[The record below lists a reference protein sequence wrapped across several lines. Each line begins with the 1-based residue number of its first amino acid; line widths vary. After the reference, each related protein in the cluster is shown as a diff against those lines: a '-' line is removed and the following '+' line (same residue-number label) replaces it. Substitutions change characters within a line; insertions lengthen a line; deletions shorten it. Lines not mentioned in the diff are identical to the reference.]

1 VNNGLGVGDAVSDE
15 DAEGD
20 PPVTVGGELPHAA
33 TNSNTAVVEQASWRV
48 GATTNII
55 VDRLNVTVGGNLK
68 EGERL
73 QRLARLAVEVG
84 ANVQPGQP
92 VVVTGQVE
100 HAPLAREVAR
110 AAYRAGAATV
120 QPTYRDLHFDRALI
134 ELGPEESL
142 SLTTAGDLATLKNL
156 GERNGA
162 LVAITGDP
170 EPDLLGDLDQTR
182 VGRLQPIALME
193 LSGDLVGRQLIN
205 WTIVAM
211 PNPAWAKQ
219 VFGEPDVERLW
230 LAIEKAVRL
239 DTADPV
245 ARWKLH
251 IQRLDAIASALAER
265 HFDAL
270 HYRGPGTDLTVGLL
284 PGSKWMSANFQTAFG
299 VRHVPN
305 LPTEEV
311 FTTPDRRR
319 ADGRVRSTKPLQE
332 GGSVVRDLELVF
344 KDGRITE
351 ANATAG
357 ANLVRAQLATD
368 EGAAHLGEVALVD
381 GSSEVGKLGI
391 TFFNTLFDENATS
404 HIAFGRGFA
413 FAVDEL
419 DRADGMNESAVHT
432 DFMVGGPEVEVD
444 GIEKNGARVPI
455 LRGEEFQI
463 G

>member
-1 VNNGLGVGDAVSDE
+1 M
-15 DAEGD
+15 
-20 PPVTVGGELPHAA
+20 PHAA
-33 TNSNTAVVEQASWRV
+33 TNSNTTAVAKPSRRV

-55 VDRLNVTVGGNLK
+55 VDGPNATVGGNLR
-68 EGERL
+68 EEERL

-84 ANVQPGQP
+84 ANVQSGQP
-92 VVVTGQVE
+92 VVVAGLVE

-120 QPTYRDLHFDRALI
+120 EPNYRDMHFDRAII

-142 SLTTAGDLATLKNL
+142 SLTTAGDLATLKDL
-156 GERNGA
+156 GDRNGA
-162 LVAITGDP
+162 LIAITGDP
-170 EPDLLGDLDQTR
+170 EPDLLGDLDQSR

-193 LSGDLVGRQLIN
+193 LSGDLIGRQLIN

-211 PNPAWAKQ
+211 PTPAWATK

-230 LAIEKAVRL
+230 RAVEKAVRL

-245 ARWKLH
+245 ARWKVH

-284 PGSKWMSANFQTAFG
+284 PGSRWICANFQTAFG

-357 ANLVRAQLATD
+357 ADLIRAQLATD
-368 EGAAHLGEVALVD
+368 EGAARLGEVALVD
-381 GSSEVGKLGI
+381 GSSEVGKLGL

-413 FAVDEL
+413 FAVDEK

-444 GIEKNGARVPI
+444 GIEKDGARVPI